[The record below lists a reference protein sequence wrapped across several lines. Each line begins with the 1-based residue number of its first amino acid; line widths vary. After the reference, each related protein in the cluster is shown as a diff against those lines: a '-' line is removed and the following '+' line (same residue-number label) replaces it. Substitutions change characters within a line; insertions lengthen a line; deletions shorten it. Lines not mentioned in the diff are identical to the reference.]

1 MQEANVQTRDGAL
14 GFISLFKLADLE
26 RALLPYKN
34 NEQYDAV
41 IRYYF
46 ACIGMPDSH
55 RLLEPLGLLKQTLA
69 QVLGSRRVKRSL
81 EGRTSGPGETA
92 MDLPRIYD
100 KVERHEARLQFST
113 EQMKRVPTEVPKTL
127 HFVWLGGGLGNI
139 QRDYLN
145 VWKEV
150 LARQGYSLNLWYDS
164 DALLAWQTN
173 RLIVEAAKADVF
185 LQGVDERISEVEL
198 GGLYNE
204 RTIVLKQ
211 QMHAHISAAVA
222 GGGSADEARM
232 DLLSRAYGQDVQVLR
247 KQLEDNR
254 RSVLDMDG
262 FKLRDIAAG
271 DVSLQLQDVYEREMC
286 LRGNM
291 AAASDVVR
299 AEVLYAEGGSYTDV
313 DHFPPLSQTLGAV
326 DISGFDRNA
335 RLGVLQLLL
344 NNNPEWMPGRRASS
358 SHYTHIGAE
367 YFPALLA
374 FAQSRPSLS
383 EVFAQP
389 ADRLARPFALRAL
402 AMQQSL
408 SNAFLMAHPGCAV
421 LNSVIERLRANYA
434 LIDASTLLAAQ
445 RDIALSDVAGMLRL
459 VEEVFEKTNGP
470 LTGLS
475 MEDVPRAIALITA
488 IATHFGDGIR
498 FESEGTIYLTGP
510 GAMRDGMVDYAKA
523 HLSAAIA
530 ESLSKEAAIAP
541 NGTVN
546 GATEEEQDHSW
557 KENETDHEKWVSNE
571 QTSWREGLYSTRY
584 SGDMAQLL
592 KQSTIEFQ
600 QGWPLIEG
608 RAVLLTDVLE
618 QLVEG
623 LGEPFIEAMSQGHDG
638 EIRFEK
644 PLPLSFD
651 DRQRIRHQA
660 ADALVPVFLS
670 DARMQSLG
678 IDEVLSDIASGA
690 RRLIEASPLQRVS
703 LGLLL
708 GLDALDNQ
716 RFNAATSE
724 LENLA
729 NSVAEQ
735 GVSGRYAVIERQL
748 FKRKAAGFM
757 DGLSSDP
764 AYAPMPSDSTL
775 DLKKAALKEARTL
788 FQWGRHVARIQKAAT
803 LEHRVQIVERSAQ
816 VLDGFGHNGV
826 QMVPQ
831 DLLLG
836 SDGETIGGRCY
847 PLALAMSAA
856 LAQGDVASGQLRERF
871 FLTVLEPG
879 QADSQAFLQ
888 TLEALR
894 DVSLGD
900 VGTRLGQADLDQV
913 TAALERHA
921 APRTLM
927 LNSDNHSM
935 LVAKTVSGE
944 RATYHFFDPN
954 FGLCKFD
961 HPDGLQR
968 ALEHFFQTEGMA
980 RYYAAYGSEARPQFD
995 LIDLHSAKISALEL
1009 SDGFTVEHLLKPD
1022 PLPGKPALAIR
1033 QRLNRAYGRSLVDNS
1048 HLGSSLLALDSHW
1061 WGQQIAQA
1069 TVDLQALN
1077 DSPTPLVP
1085 LFDTLEITPEG
1096 QYRVSLIDPAQ
1107 PQQQVWVLSD
1117 DHRLLR
1123 IKNWLSEQF
1132 STLARQP
1139 VQSGGVVDPTE
1150 AGSVHTLNAGF
1161 TIQALMN
1168 ALRGREGDDRTLT
1181 TAVRLHAYVNY
1192 AQLVHGN
1199 VMDVTGLVHLAR
1211 TALAEE
1217 RLIARTCAPVV
1228 GQALGH
1234 AANEGVGA
1242 VLGLANVG
1250 FDIYQLKTAQTGI
1263 EKAQFGTQLTFDSA
1277 SLALTAGGVGAGLA
1291 GASTAAA
1298 VLGGAGVILGGVAV
1312 GVAALAQGFASIA
1325 QQARDV
1331 GQFFDEL
1338 EQAYRGDGYH
1348 YDHTLAAWVAR
1359 PSLIVRSID
1368 LEEGTLQL
1376 DSPKLYP
1383 LHDHFGVPGFD
1394 PDEARAIDIRRELGL
1409 PGRIGFVPPAGQP
1422 IVLPC
1427 TPQTTYGYEYKALPF
1442 ARWRHD
1448 RGFDTARRLEKRQ
1461 ADGTWLFL
1469 FSFYSFPSD
1478 YILNRLS
1485 PVYGETVIRVYLDAV
1500 ERTLVVPVMPEAWQ
1514 GKLSYWLRGA
1524 DSRCTVTLNPGV
1536 DISLVSPNLMYCRW
1550 VLQASWANDRDI
1562 RIEPSGELYIGTVH
1576 VSRVGQQEVLIRT
1589 ADQLFRVPQGKRQ
1602 LDILEQTAPEGL
1614 DEQALLDHYK
1624 GLAREHRLALPYTP
1638 VHHYLIPFEDP
1649 RQPRY
1654 TTAWY
1659 DAGEDRFLYIRDDLA
1674 VLGEPQLSVV
1684 MGESAYF
1691 YDPDGFQ
1698 IWQTDCATGLLK
1710 CRYLLLLQEGQST
1723 IRSLEADAQGV
1734 IHVVQ
1739 EYVLDNQTVRQYRY
1753 LIHDSQL
1760 LLSSVTYDTAPQ
1772 LQALLL
1778 TSDTLAG
1785 WSSVLGDFLRLPLGP
1800 SHNGATTVDWQPA
1813 SYVSICWT
1821 IAPDSRDLAWVRRS
1835 DRRLILAPPARH
1847 HFRGWDDSIKNLDG
1861 LMLLPMADDS
1871 EVFFVYQRVTANQ
1884 TLCRLQRNVNDGKA
1898 QWTRQ
1903 WVQPE
1908 GLKQILAVDGGY
1920 VALDENGL
1928 FFNLGAQETLQFA
1941 GVSEQWLKGRSRW
1954 WQALEPLAKRYPG
1967 RDFAIAGLRN
1977 VAGDGN
1983 LCAWYVNN
1991 RLLLCDPGLDKEVRL
2006 LGMTPDN
2013 QSVWLFDRSSGE
2025 VLSQAFFDPQ
2035 RLDQAFGAGSQL
2047 LAGDSLPTY
2056 QREWASWRF
2065 ADVTLEGSGLRG
2077 ISVDGLSLALRH
2089 QEAGTITGVNHDW
2102 VSAQGEHLIEA
2113 LQRLLEQAQHT
2124 EFVSVESEP
2133 GSLQWY
2139 DVQSARLL
2147 RVTGKNLPRNFTLL
2161 GTQAQV
2167 NVLLHKHQDGRV
2179 LIYPDK
2185 RSIGPFD
2192 YVQRNAQVLVVEGAK
2207 VGRDLLPLI
2216 PDEVNTLIL
2225 RLGQGAVTCHLTKK
2239 EWLKLDSV
2247 IVDCRHALDEPPA
2260 MASTL
2265 IWAFDEPGKL
2275 VFEIVQAHLVIVD
2288 PDSEHCLILRDVCS
2302 ADPLL
2307 RGEICLGFN
2316 AAHARPVSTFVA
2328 RLRDL
2333 GGVGSATLKELLAPA
2348 PVEGQVVPLQGTR

>member
-1 MQEANVQTRDGAL
+1 MQEANVQTRDDAV

-34 NEQYDAV
+34 TEQYDAV

-55 RLLEPLGLLKQTLA
+55 RLLEPLGLLKQTLG

-81 EGRTSGPGETA
+81 EGRTSGPDEA
-92 MDLPRIYD
+92 AVDLPRIYD

-113 EQMKRVPTEVPKTL
+113 EQMKQAPTEVPKTL

-145 VWKEV
+145 VWREV
-150 LARQGYSLNLWYDS
+150 LAKQGYTLNLWYDS

-173 RLIVEAAKADVF
+173 RLIVDAAKADVF

-204 RTIVLKQ
+204 RAIVLKQ
-211 QMHAHISAAVA
+211 QMHAHINAAVA
-222 GGGSADEARM
+222 GGGSADEARI
-232 DLLSRAYGQDVQVLR
+232 DLLSRAYGQDVQGLR
-247 KQLEDNR
+247 KQLEHNR
-254 RSVLDMDG
+254 RSILDMAG
-262 FKLRDIAAG
+262 FKLRDLAKGEIE
-271 DVSLQLQDVYEREMC
+271 LQLQGVYEREMC

-291 AAASDVVR
+291 ASGSDVVR

-313 DHFPPLSQTLGAV
+313 DHLPPLSQTLGTV
-326 DISGFDRNA
+326 DISGFDRDA

-344 NNNPEWMPGRRASS
+344 NNNPEWMPGRQASS
-358 SHYTHIGAE
+358 SHYTHIGTE
-367 YFPALLA
+367 HFPALQA
-374 FAQSRPSLS
+374 FAQSGPSLG
-383 EVFAQP
+383 EVFGQP

-402 AMQQSL
+402 AMEQSL

-421 LNSVIERLRANYA
+421 LNSVIERFRANYA
-434 LIDASTLLAAQ
+434 LIDASTRLAAQ

-475 MEDVPRAIALITA
+475 MEDVPRAIALISA

-498 FESEGTIYLTGP
+498 FDSEGTIYLTGP

-530 ESLSKEAAIAP
+530 ESLRKEAAIAP
-541 NGTVN
+541 NWTVN

-557 KENETDHEKWVSNE
+557 KENETDHEKWVRNE
-571 QTSWREGLYSTRY
+571 LTSWREGQYSTRY

-592 KQSTIEFQ
+592 KHSTIEFQ

-608 RAVLLTDVLE
+608 RAVLLTDLLE

-651 DRQRIRHQA
+651 DRQRIRRQA
-660 ADALVPVFLS
+660 PDTLVPVFLS
-670 DARMQSLG
+670 DAKMQSLG
-678 IDEVLSDIASGA
+678 IDDVLGEIASGA
-690 RRLIEASPLQRVS
+690 RRVIEVSPVQRLS
-703 LGLLL
+703 LGVLL
-708 GLDALDNQ
+708 GLDSLDNP
-716 RFNAATSE
+716 RFNASANE

-735 GVSGRYAVIERQL
+735 AVAGRYAVIERQL
-748 FKRKAAGFM
+748 FKRRAAGFM
-757 DGLSSDP
+757 NGLASDP
-764 AYAPMPSDSTL
+764 ADAPLPSDSAL
-775 DLKKAALKEARTL
+775 ELKKNALKQARTL
-788 FQWGRHVARIQKAAT
+788 FQWGRHVARIQKVAT
-803 LEHRVQIVERSAQ
+803 LEHRLQVVERSAQ
-816 VLDGFGHNGV
+816 VLDGFGHAGV

-831 DLLLG
+831 DLLLN
-836 SDGETIGGRCY
+836 SDGEAIGGRCY
-847 PLALAMSAA
+847 PLALVMSAA
-856 LAQGDVASGQLRERF
+856 LAQGDVSSGHLRERF
-871 FLTVLEPG
+871 FLAVLEPG
-879 QADSQAFLQ
+879 HADSQAFVQ

-894 DVSLGD
+894 DVPMTE
-900 VGTRLGQADLDQV
+900 VGTRLGQASLDQV
-913 TAALERHA
+913 RTRLEKHIG
-921 APRTLM
+921 PRTLM

-944 RATYHFFDPN
+944 RAAYHFFDPN

-961 HPDGLQR
+961 HPDGLHR
-968 ALEHFFQTEGMA
+968 ALETFFQTEGMA
-980 RYYAAYGSEARPQFD
+980 RYYAAYGPDARPEFD
-995 LIDLHSAKISALEL
+995 LIDLHSKKIAALEL
-1009 SDGFTVEHLLKPD
+1009 ADGFTVEHLLKPE
-1022 PLPGKPALAIR
+1022 PLAGKPPLAIR
-1033 QRLNRAYGRSLVDNS
+1033 QRLNRAHGRSLVDNS

-1069 TVDLQALN
+1069 TVGLQALH

-1085 LFDTLEITPEG
+1085 LFETLEITPEG
-1096 QYRVSLIDPAQ
+1096 QYRMSLIDPAQ
-1107 PQQQVWVLSD
+1107 PQQQVRVLSD

-1139 VQSGGVVDPTE
+1139 VKNGDVVDPTE

-1199 VMDVTGLVHLAR
+1199 VVDVAGLVQLAR
-1211 TALAEE
+1211 TALTEE
-1217 RLIARTCAPVV
+1217 RLIARTCAPIV

-1250 FDIYQLKTAQTGI
+1250 FDIYQLKTAQTGV
-1263 EKAQFGTQLTFDSA
+1263 ETAQFGTQLTFDSA

-1298 VLGGAGVILGGVAV
+1298 VLGGAGVILGGLAV
-1312 GVAALAQGFASIA
+1312 GVAALAQGFATIA
-1325 QQARDV
+1325 REARQV
-1331 GQFFDEL
+1331 GQFFDDL
-1338 EQAYRGDGYH
+1338 EQAYRGDAYH

-1359 PSLIVRSID
+1359 PSLLVRSID
-1368 LEEGTLQL
+1368 LNEGTVLL
-1376 DSPKLYP
+1376 DSPQLYP
-1383 LHDHFGVPGFD
+1383 LRDHFGVPGFD
-1394 PDEARAIDIRRELGL
+1394 PDNARAIDIRRELGL
-1409 PGRIGFVPPAGQP
+1409 PGQVGFAPPAGQP

-1427 TPQTTYGYEYKALPF
+1427 TPHTTYGYEYKALPF

-1448 RGFDTARRLEKRQ
+1448 RGFDTARRLEKKQ

-1478 YILNRLS
+1478 YILNRLN
-1485 PVYGETVIRVYLDAV
+1485 PVYGETVIRVNLDAL
-1500 ERTLVVPVMPEAWQ
+1500 ERTLVVPVLPDAWQ
-1514 GKLSYWLRGA
+1514 GKLTYWLRGA
-1524 DSRCTVTLNPGV
+1524 GGRCTVMLNPGA
-1536 DISLVSPNLMYCRW
+1536 DIRLVAPNQTYCRW
-1550 VLQASWANDRDI
+1550 VLQANWAKDSDI
-1562 RIEPSGELYIGTVH
+1562 RVEPSGDLYIGTVH
-1576 VSRVGQQEVLIRT
+1576 VTRVGRQEVLIRT
-1589 ADQLFRVPQGKRQ
+1589 ADQLFSVTQGKQQ
-1602 LDILEQTAPEGL
+1602 LDLVEQTAPKGL

-1649 RQPRY
+1649 RKPRY

-1659 DAGEDRFLYIRDDLA
+1659 DAGEDRFLYIRDDMA

-1684 MGESAYF
+1684 MGASAYF

-1723 IRSLEADAQGV
+1723 ISSLEADAQGV

-1739 EYVLDNQTVRQYRY
+1739 QYLVDNQTVRQYRY
-1753 LIHDSQL
+1753 LIHDGQL

-1778 TSDTLAG
+1778 ANDTLAE
-1785 WSSVLGDFLRLPLGP
+1785 WPSLLGNFLRLPTGP
-1800 SHNGATTVDWQPA
+1800 SSNGLATVDWQPA
-1813 SYVSICWT
+1813 PYVSICWV
-1821 IAPDSRDLAWVRRS
+1821 IAPDVRDMAWVRRS
-1835 DRRLILAPPARH
+1835 DRQLILAQPAKH
-1847 HFRGWDDSIKNLDG
+1847 HARGWDDSIKQLDG

-1871 EVFFVYQRVTANQ
+1871 DVFFVYQRVSPNQ
-1884 TLCRLQRNVNDGKA
+1884 ALCRLQRSVKDGKA
-1898 QWTRQ
+1898 QWTHR
-1903 WVQPE
+1903 WVQPD
-1908 GLKQILAVDGGY
+1908 GLKQILAVEGGY
-1920 VALDENGL
+1920 VALDDNGL
-1928 FFNLGAQETLQFA
+1928 FFNLAAQGALQFA
-1941 GVSEQWLKGRSRW
+1941 GVSEHWLKGRARW
-1954 WQALEPLAKRYPG
+1954 WQALEPLAKRYPDK
-1967 RDFAIAGLRN
+1967 DFAIAGLRN
-1977 VAGDGN
+1977 AAGDGN
-1983 LCAWYVNN
+1983 LCAWYVTH

-2006 LGMTPDN
+2006 LGVTPDN
-2013 QSVWLFDRSSGE
+2013 QSAWLFDRSSGE
-2025 VLSQAFFDPQ
+2025 VVSQAFFDPRQ
-2035 RLDQAFGAGSQL
+2035 LDQAFGAGSQL
-2047 LAGDSLPTY
+2047 LPGASLPAY
-2056 QREWASWRF
+2056 RREWTGWRF
-2065 ADVTLEGSGLRG
+2065 ADVTPEGSGLRG
-2077 ISVDGLSLALRH
+2077 TSVDGVSLALRH
-2089 QEAGTITGVNHDW
+2089 QEAATITGVNHAW
-2102 VSAQGEHLIEA
+2102 VRAQGEHLVEA
-2113 LQRLLEQAQHT
+2113 LQRLLNLAQHA

-2147 RVTGKNLPRNFTLL
+2147 RVTGKNLPKDFTLL
-2161 GTQAQV
+2161 GTQAPV
-2167 NVLLHKHQDGRV
+2167 SVLLHAHQDGRV

-2192 YVQRNAQVLVVEGAK
+2192 YVQRNAQVLVVEGEK

-2225 RLGQGAVTCHLTKK
+2225 RLGQGAVTCHLTKT

-2247 IVDCRHALDEPPA
+2247 IVDCRLALGEPPA

-2288 PDSEHCLILRDVCS
+2288 PDTEHSLILRDVCS
-2302 ADPLL
+2302 ADPDL

-2316 AAHARPVSTFVA
+2316 AAQARPVSTFVA

-2333 GGVGSATLKELLAPA
+2333 GGGGSATLNELLAPA
-2348 PVEGQVVPLQGTR
+2348 PVEG

>member
-1 MQEANVQTRDGAL
+1 MQEANIKAYGGAL

-26 RALLPYKN
+26 QALLPYKN

-46 ACIGMPDSH
+46 ACISVPDSH

-69 QVLGSRRVKRSL
+69 QVLGSRRVKRSV
-81 EGRTSGPGETA
+81 SGPDEATV
-92 MDLPRIYD
+92 DLPRIYD

-113 EQMKRVPTEVPKTL
+113 EQMKQVPAEVPRTL
-127 HFVWLGGGLGNI
+127 HFVWLGGGLGSI

-145 VWKEV
+145 VWREV
-150 LARQGYSLNLWYDS
+150 LAKQAYTLNLWYDS
-164 DALLAWQTN
+164 DALLAWQTSK
-173 RLIVEAAKADVF
+173 LIVEAAKADVF
-185 LQGVDERISEVEL
+185 LQGVDERVSEVEL
-198 GGLYNE
+198 GALYNE
-204 RTIVLKQ
+204 RAIVLKQ
-211 QMHAHISAAVA
+211 QMHSHIRAAVA
-222 GGGSADEARM
+222 SGGSADEARI
-232 DLLSRAYGQDVQVLR
+232 DLLSRAYGQDVQILR
-247 KQLEDNR
+247 KQLAHNQ
-254 RSVLDMDG
+254 RSLLDMHG
-262 FKLRDIAAG
+262 FKLRDLATGEI
-271 DVSLQLQDVYEREMC
+271 SLQLQAVYEREMR

-313 DHFPPLSQTLGAV
+313 DHLPPLSQTLGAV
-326 DISGFDRNA
+326 DISGFDRDA

-344 NNNPEWMPGRRASS
+344 NNNPEWMPGRETTSS
-358 SHYTHIGAE
+358 YYAHIGAE
-367 YFPALLA
+367 HFPALQA

-383 EVFAQP
+383 EVFGQP

-402 AMQQSL
+402 AMEQSL
-408 SNAFLMAHPGCAV
+408 SNAFLMAHPGSAV
-421 LNSVIERLRANYA
+421 LKSVLERVRTNYA
-434 LIDASTLLAAQ
+434 LIDASTRLAAQ
-445 RDIALSDVAGMLRL
+445 RDIALSDVAGMLGL

-475 MEDVPRAIALITA
+475 MEDVPRAIALISA

-498 FESEGTIYLTGP
+498 FDSEGTIYLTGP

-523 HLSAAIA
+523 HLSAVIA
-530 ESLSKEAAIAP
+530 ESLRKEAPIAP

-557 KENETDHEKWVSNE
+557 KENETDHEKWVRNE
-571 QTSWREGLYSTRY
+571 QARWRDGQYPTRY
-584 SGDMAQLL
+584 SGDIAQLL
-592 KQSTIEFQ
+592 KHSTVEFQ

-618 QLVEG
+618 RLLEG
-623 LGEPFIEAMSQGHDG
+623 LGEPFSEAMSQGHDG

-651 DRQRIRHQA
+651 DRQRIRRQPS
-660 ADALVPVFLS
+660 DTLVPVFLS
-670 DARMQSLG
+670 DATMQSLG
-678 IDEVLSDIASGA
+678 IDEVLNEIASGA
-690 RRLIEASPLQRVS
+690 RRVIEVSPVQRLS
-703 LGLLL
+703 LGILLDL
-708 GLDALDNQ
+708 ETLDNP
-716 RFNAATSE
+716 RFNASTSE

-729 NSVAEQ
+729 NGVVEQ
-735 GVSGRYAVIERQL
+735 GVAGRYAVIERQL
-748 FKRKAAGFM
+748 FKRKAARFM
-757 DGLSSDP
+757 SGLETDP
-764 AYAPMPSDSTL
+764 VDAPLPSDSAL
-775 DLKKAALKEARTL
+775 ELKRTALKQARTL
-788 FQWGRHVARIQKAAT
+788 FQWGRHVARIQKVAT
-803 LEHRVQIVERSAQ
+803 LEHRLQIVERSAQ
-816 VLDGFGHNGV
+816 VLDGFGHAGV

-831 DLLLG
+831 DLLLN
-836 SDGETIGGRCY
+836 SDGEAIGGRCY
-847 PLALAMSAA
+847 PLTLVMSAA
-856 LAQGDVASGQLRERF
+856 LMQGDGSTGHLRERF
-871 FLTVLEPG
+871 FLAVLEPG
-879 QADSQAFLQ
+879 QTDSQAFLQ

-894 DVSLGD
+894 DVPMTD
-900 VGTRLGQADLDQV
+900 VGTRLGQANLDQV
-913 TAALERHA
+913 RDTLEKHTG
-921 APRTLM
+921 PRTLM

-935 LVAKTVSGE
+935 LVAKTISGE
-944 RATYHFFDPN
+944 SAAYHFFDPN
-954 FGLCKFD
+954 FGLCKFE

-968 ALEHFFQTEGMA
+968 ALERFFQTEGMA
-980 RYYAAYGSEARPQFD
+980 RYYAAYGPDARPEFD
-995 LIDLHSAKISALEL
+995 LIDLHSNKIAALEL
-1009 SDGFTVEHLLKPD
+1009 AEGFTVEHLLNPD

-1033 QRLNRAYGRSLVDNS
+1033 QRLNSAYGRALVDNS
-1048 HLGSSLLALDSHW
+1048 HLGSSLLELDSHW
-1061 WGQQIAQA
+1061 WGPQIAQV
-1069 TVDLQALN
+1069 TVGLQALH
-1077 DSPTPLVP
+1077 DSPTTLVP
-1085 LFDTLEITPEG
+1085 LFETLEVTPEG

-1107 PQQQVWVLSD
+1107 PQQLIRVLSD

-1139 VQSGGVVDPTE
+1139 VQSGGVLDPTE

-1168 ALRGREGDDRTLT
+1168 ALRGREGEDRTLT

-1199 VMDVTGLVHLAR
+1199 VVDVAGLVQLVR

-1298 VLGGAGVILGGVAV
+1298 VLGGAGVILGGLAV
-1312 GVAALAQGFASIA
+1312 GGAALAQGFATIA
-1325 QQARDV
+1325 REARQV
-1331 GQFFDEL
+1331 GQFFDDL

-1348 YDHTLAAWVAR
+1348 YDHRLAAWVAR

-1368 LEEGTLQL
+1368 LNDGTLRL

-1394 PDEARAIDIRRELGL
+1394 PDDARAIDIRRELGL
-1409 PGRIGFVPPAGQP
+1409 PGRIEFTPPDGQP

-1427 TPQTTYGYEYKALPF
+1427 TPHTTYGYEYKALPF

-1448 RGFDTARRLEKRQ
+1448 RGFDTARRLEKKQ

-1469 FSFYSFPSD
+1469 FTFYSFPSD
-1478 YILNRLS
+1478 YILNRLN
-1485 PVYGETVIRVYLDAV
+1485 PVYGETLITVNLDAV
-1500 ERTLVVPVMPEAWQ
+1500 ERVLVIPVLPDAWH
-1514 GKLSYWLRGA
+1514 GKLSYRLRGA
-1524 DSRCTVTLNPGV
+1524 GARCTVALNPGA
-1536 DISLVSPNLMYCRW
+1536 DISLVAPNQTYCRW
-1550 VLQASWANDRDI
+1550 VLQATWANESDI
-1562 RIEPSGELYIGTVH
+1562 RVEPSGELYIGTVH
-1576 VSRVGQQEVLIRT
+1576 VSRIGQQEVLIRT
-1589 ADQLFRVPQGKRQ
+1589 ADQLFSVTQGKRQ
-1602 LDILEQTAPEGL
+1602 LDLLKQAAPEGL
-1614 DEQALLDHYK
+1614 DEQALLDHYMS
-1624 GLAREHRLALPYTP
+1624 LAREHRLALPYTP
-1638 VHHYLIPFEDP
+1638 IHHYLIPFEDP
-1649 RQPRY
+1649 QQPSY

-1659 DAGEDRFLYIRDDLA
+1659 DASEDRFLYIRDDMA

-1684 MGESAYF
+1684 MGASAYF

-1739 EYVLDNQTVRQYRY
+1739 EYLLDNQTVLQYRY
-1753 LIHDSQL
+1753 LIHDGQL

-1778 TSDTLAG
+1778 TSDSLAE
-1785 WSSVLGDFLRLPLGP
+1785 WSSVLGDFLRLSPGPLD
-1800 SHNGATTVDWQPA
+1800 NGVTTVDWQPA

-1821 IAPDSRDLAWVRRS
+1821 IAPDSRDLAWVRSS
-1835 DRRLILAPPARH
+1835 DRRLILAPPAKH
-1847 HFRGWDDSIKNLDG
+1847 HARGWDGSIKNLDG
-1861 LMLLPMADDS
+1861 LMLLPVADDS
-1871 EVFFVYQRVTANQ
+1871 EVFFVYQRVTSNQ
-1884 TLCRLQRNVNDGKA
+1884 TLCRLQRSVNDGKA
-1898 QWTRQ
+1898 QWTHQ
-1903 WVQPE
+1903 WVQPD
-1908 GLKQILAVDGGY
+1908 GLKQVLAVDGGY

-1928 FFNLGAQETLQFA
+1928 FFNLDAQESLQFA
-1941 GVSEQWLKGRSRW
+1941 GVSEQWLKGRARW
-1954 WQALEPLAKRYPG
+1954 WQALEPLAKGYPG

-1983 LCAWYVNN
+1983 LCAWYVNH

-2006 LGMTPDN
+2006 LGVTPDN
-2013 QSVWLFDRSSGE
+2013 QSVWLFDRSSGD
-2025 VLSQAFFDPQ
+2025 VLNQAFFDPL

-2047 LAGDSLPTY
+2047 LPGDSLPAY

-2077 ISVDGLSLALRH
+2077 TSVDGVSLALRH

-2113 LQRLLEQAQHT
+2113 LQRLLEQAQHA

-2139 DVQSARLL
+2139 DVQGARLL

-2207 VGRDLLPLI
+2207 IGRDLLPLI

-2225 RLGQGAVTCHLTKK
+2225 RLGQGAVTCHLTKT

-2247 IVDCRHALDEPPA
+2247 IVDCRHALGEPPT

-2265 IWAFDEPGKL
+2265 VWALDEPAKL
-2275 VFEIVQAHLVIVD
+2275 VFEIVQTHLVIVD
-2288 PDSEHCLILRDVCS
+2288 PDSEHCLILRDVCA
-2302 ADPLL
+2302 ADPVL

-2348 PVEGQVVPLQGTR
+2348 PVEGQAVLL